1 MPIVRQ
7 FLASGSA
14 IHIEKITAAAHGSG
28 WGAVHKANEW
38 RWVLPGRGLVHWRS
52 PRELVYV
59 DPLTAFQL
67 TPGDA
72 YQLQHQG
79 EREHHVL
86 CSRSAQV
93 IDSDERAWLLPPGEL
108 FQVRRALAGLR
119 RGDTGDAALA
129 GVVARTALGRA
140 IPLRASKV
148 CSALLVARHCVA
160 SASHEHLQVE
170 ELAEEAR
177 CSPFHLS
184 RLFRNHLGVS
194 PHRYRLHLRLAHALQ
209 RLEDKSI
216 ALADLAFELGFSSQ
230 SHFGELFRRAIGC
243 TPGQARVALQ

>member
-7 FLASGSA
+7 FIASDSA
-14 IHIEKITAAAHGSG
+14 MRVEKITAAARESG
-28 WGAVHKANEW
+28 WSAVHEANEW
-38 RWVLPGRGLVHWRS
+38 RWVLPGKGLVQWRS
-52 PRELVYV
+52 PRELVFV

-67 TPGDA
+67 APGDA
-72 YQLQHQG
+72 YQLRHQG

-93 IDSDERAWLLPPGEL
+93 IDSVGRAWLLPPGEL
-108 FQVRRALAGLR
+108 FQVRRALAALR
-119 RGDTGDAALA
+119 RGDTGDVARAGLVARAALD
-129 GVVARTALGRA
+129 RA
-140 IPLRASKV
+140 IPLRASQI

-170 ELAEEAR
+170 ELAEEAH

-184 RLFRNHLGVS
+184 RLFRHHLGVS

-209 RLEDKSI
+209 RLEDKSTS
-216 ALADLAFELGFSSQ
+216 LSDLAFELGFSSQ

-243 TPGQARVALQ
+243 TPGQARVALK